1 MSFYELSKKFN
12 LHTYDLIHLFVLSD
26 KALSLESELS
36 SRPLETLVE
45 CLLALDP
52 ERRRLIYSFI
62 SSAIGGPSGQRILG
76 SKSCEPTS
84 SLWATS
90 LTLGSL
96 LQRKAVHKAHCSL

>member
-1 MSFYELSKKFN
+1 MSFYELSKKFD

-26 KALSLESELS
+26 KAFYLESGLP

-76 SKSCEPTS
+76 SKSCEPR
-84 SLWATS
+84 ATS